1 MLSRFIQI
9 LFSAGKIIAG
19 TKPQTKKNHS
29 MKIKKAWLFLKLS
42 HFSLTVQAN
51 EKRSN
56 FSNYP
61 GFFLRSSSHSYISLA
76 REREMYI
83 CWLDS
88 CRVPRKKYKNP
99 MEDTKIFHRRGW
111 FKGHFETFELAS
123 PGENFCTLQRI
134 FYFLGTR
141 QLSNQQIYI

>member
-19 TKPQTKKNHS
+19 TRAQTKKNHS

-61 GFFLRSSSHSYISLA
+61 GFFCVHRVNLYISLA

-88 CRVPRKKYKNP
+88 CRVPRKYKNP
-99 MEDTKIFHRRGW
+99 MEDTKNFHRRGW
-111 FKGHFETFELAS
+111 FKGHFETSLRYKALTKKGRPCGAS
-123 PGENFCTLQRI
+123 QVS
-134 FYFLGTR
+134 Y
-141 QLSNQQIYI
+141 